1 MPQET
6 DAETIFEKVCFLL
19 ICLHAWLNFLRSPVF
34 GSLQRCSRLTTH
46 RSHRGFLACQFVREF
61 AQTYPWE
68 SLHSNNSKKS
78 PVRSNLKDGRRVEAC
93 ITEVLAQKRKP
104 QDTNLFSVPVR
115 RISPLF
121 PLSFFHMRWSARKYF
136 FNYLQMFIFF
146 LTTPRANS
154 VPGLLLPFF
163 FFFGQRASIEQSPN
177 KSTAFSS
184 KVVQQC
190 FTKARRQWG
199 SHLPSEAKWPAWGH
213 TVGHSR
219 AHLPCDSSA
228 LSHQETLLNLYI
240 KQAQT
245 G

>member
-1 MPQET
+1 MVGGWRPASQKSWHRKGSPKTQISFLFLLGVFPLCFHFPSFTWDDLPENISS
-6 DAETIFEKVCFLL
+6 TIFKCSSSFWLPQGQTQFLVYY
-19 ICLHAWLNFLRSPVF
+19 CL
-34 GSLQRCSRLTTH
+34 
-46 RSHRGFLACQFVREF
+46 
-61 AQTYPWE
+61 
-68 SLHSNNSKKS
+68 
-78 PVRSNLKDGRRVEAC
+78 
-93 ITEVLAQKRKP
+93 
-104 QDTNLFSVPVR
+104 
-115 RISPLF
+115 
-121 PLSFFHMRWSARKYF
+121 
-136 FNYLQMFIFF
+136 
-146 LTTPRANS
+146 
-154 VPGLLLPFF
+154 F

-184 KVVQQC
+184 KVVQKC

-219 AHLPCDSSA
+219 AHSPCDSSA